1 MKVAICCEYTSYESS
16 TIACQ
21 LGHKEAVSERG
32 DKRLIA
38 TRTFVK
44 PNVTSTLSIDTHH
57 SSLCFTN
64 LATHAYTLK
73 DTLDDGFLA
82 STYVDEETL
91 AIALRDTKEK
101 NRANIYVC
109 DLGTDSDDEDEEV
122 NGDACKS
129 NGHIRI
135 DEKEHEYAMGFVVN
149 HKDDN
154 STENVFVLAE
164 ILVSILYFLIAYA

>member
-1 MKVAICCEYTSYESS
+1 MKAAICCEYTSAESP
-16 TIACQ
+16 TIACKHGQ
-21 LGHKEAVSERG
+21 KVVVNEKG

-44 PNVTSTLSIDTHH
+44 PDVTSTLSIDT
-57 SSLCFTN
+57 SDLSLFFTN
-64 LATHAYTLK
+64 LARHAYALK

-82 STYVDEETL
+82 NAFVDERTS

-109 DLGTDSDDEDEEV
+109 DLGTDSDEEV
-122 NGDACKS
+122 NGDACTLH
-129 NGHIRI
+129 GHFRI
-135 DEKEHEYAMGFVVN
+135 DEKEHEYELGFVVN
-149 HKDDN
+149 YKDDN

-164 ILVSILYFLIAYA
+164 ILVSE